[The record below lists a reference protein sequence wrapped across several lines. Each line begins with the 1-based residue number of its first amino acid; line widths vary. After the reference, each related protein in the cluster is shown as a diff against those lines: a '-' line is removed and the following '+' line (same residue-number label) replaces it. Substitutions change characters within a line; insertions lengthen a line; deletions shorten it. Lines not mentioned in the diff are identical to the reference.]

1 MKGHVKSGFMEMALK
16 ESDYTRKSPL
26 EKDFK
31 FNRKLKDPRFGEVSL
46 IQNPKT
52 RQFIAVKEKR
62 INDKKEAGR
71 QIVRARKLMTH
82 KHPNLLNLKDY
93 SVMKQSELCSSFYV
107 LKMFYEFPRSD
118 LHREMNERKKKGEG
132 FNDEELTNILYQ
144 QISANNYLQGNDQHH
159 GNIQPLNIAYNRN
172 TMTSKLIDTAQDV
185 SVKSAPKGKKGAKGV
200 PKDMTKEIQ
209 KNRLVAGHPLYQSPT
224 TYANLKKGNLNYT
237 VDPAKE
243 DVYALGLTLLECGN
257 SQSIQNI
264 YDKNTKEVDQAA
276 LDQHLQ
282 EFKNKYGNENT
293 LLVSTVETMVH
304 QEEATRP
311 NFRDL
316 ESQLPPYD
324 DVRQFLEDKRNGVV
338 QNEEMM
344 TPVQQMYQEE
354 QPVEQMPQPV
364 ETNDEW
370 NFGNNEAEIEYANF
384 DQNQQNVQ
392 QEIKLEE
399 FPVAD
404 NNEVYFEQPQS
415 NVQVNT
421 GVPLF
426 EQPRTNTVHAEPV
439 VEQKRSSKVILLDD
453 NNPNMYVPQNQR
465 VYTEYKAPQ
474 DVSQSTNIQQ
484 SYATES
490 HRQSY
495 APNQSYQTISR
506 VEDSSRVV
514 RLDPI
519 IRREYIDIH
528 GNSRVEEVPYT
539 QDYKG
544 YTSVMSQP
552 QSQSNIVYQQPQQ
565 SETNIVYQ
573 QPQQTQ
579 YQSYQSNVVY
589 QQPQSQVTYTQYQPQ
604 QPQVVTQQYQSYQT
618 ESNRQMAPQ
627 QYTVEQRVSNQ
638 NEHRVVNKPTQV
650 VYETPQTNVQQNG
663 GEYVVEEEVKEMK
676 LVNSYRD
683 NSKATMM

>member
-1 MKGHVKSGFMEMALK
+1 
-16 ESDYTRKSPL
+16 
-26 EKDFK
+26 
-31 FNRKLKDPRFGEVSL
+31 
-46 IQNPKT
+46 
-52 RQFIAVKEKR
+52 
-62 INDKKEAGR
+62 
-71 QIVRARKLMTH
+71 
-82 KHPNLLNLKDY
+82 
-93 SVMKQSELCSSFYV
+93 
-107 LKMFYEFPRSD
+107 
-118 LHREMNERKKKGEG
+118 
-132 FNDEELTNILYQ
+132 
-144 QISANNYLQGNDQHH
+144 
-159 GNIQPLNIAYNRN
+159 
-172 TMTSKLIDTAQDV
+172 
-185 SVKSAPKGKKGAKGV
+185 
-200 PKDMTKEIQ
+200 
-209 KNRLVAGHPLYQSPT
+209 
-224 TYANLKKGNLNYT
+224 
-237 VDPAKE
+237 
-243 DVYALGLTLLECGN
+243 
-257 SQSIQNI
+257 
-264 YDKNTKEVDQAA
+264 
-276 LDQHLQ
+276 
-282 EFKNKYGNENT
+282 
-293 LLVSTVETMVH
+293 
-304 QEEATRP
+304 
-311 NFRDL
+311 
-316 ESQLPPYD
+316 
-324 DVRQFLEDKRNGVV
+324 
-338 QNEEMM
+338 
-344 TPVQQMYQEE
+344 
-354 QPVEQMPQPV
+354 
-364 ETNDEW
+364 
-370 NFGNNEAEIEYANF
+370 
-384 DQNQQNVQ
+384 
-392 QEIKLEE
+392 
-399 FPVAD
+399 
-404 NNEVYFEQPQS
+404 
-415 NVQVNT
+415 
-421 GVPLF
+421 
-426 EQPRTNTVHAEPV
+426 
-439 VEQKRSSKVILLDD
+439 
-453 NNPNMYVPQNQR
+453 MYVPQNQR

-676 LVNSYRD
+676 FAGILWCCIITVKLDGHSRTPRRGGIPTSRYKRTWND
-683 NSKATMM
+683 